1 MLQESWDVNMMCVR
15 LSVCL
20 YVCMYVS
27 GCLQVT
33 ETYLLNLD
41 KS

>member
-20 YVCMYVS
+20 YVS